1 VGEGRRDGE
10 GLCERDREKEPRHLA
25 VLPERVFSNPS
36 FYPLS
41 SLSRNKSSSLPP
53 SFHNLQTS
61 SLRTSFPL
69 PTPAGVYATREFAPF
84 DVMGEYVG
92 RVVPPE
98 VGGEY
103 VATIDWED
111 CRFAD
116 GAGHLWGVDSA
127 LYGSE

>member
-1 VGEGRRDGE
+1 M
-10 GLCERDREKEPRHLA
+10 HSIS
-25 VLPERVFSNPS
+25 LPS
-36 FYPLS
+36 
-41 SLSRNKSSSLPP
+41 PP
-53 SFHNLQTS
+53 SF
-61 SLRTSFPL
+61 PPP
-69 PTPAGVYATREFAPF
+69 PTPTGVYATREFAPF

-116 GAGHLWGVDSA
+116 GAGHLWGVDSQ